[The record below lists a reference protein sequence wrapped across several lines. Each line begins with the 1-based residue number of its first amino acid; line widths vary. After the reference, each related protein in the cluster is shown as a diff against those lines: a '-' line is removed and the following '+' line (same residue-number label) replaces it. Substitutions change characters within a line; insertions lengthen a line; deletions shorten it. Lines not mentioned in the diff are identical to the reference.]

1 MQQLCARGKNGG
13 SAILLHFALAE
24 AATICCKTLMAKIDP
39 TMIAEAG
46 GVSAAYARM
55 MLAGTRKPSL
65 PLALKIYDA
74 TGVQLGPIRELSRS
88 QIDVARQMA
97 A

>member
-1 MQQLCARGKNGG
+1 M
-13 SAILLHFALAE
+13 H
-24 AATICCKTLMAKIDP
+24 KIDP
-39 TMIAEAG
+39 NTIAEAG
-46 GVSAAYARM
+46 GVTAAYARM

-65 PLALKIYDA
+65 PVALRIYDA
-74 TGVQLGPIRELSRS
+74 TGVQLGPIADLSRS

>member
-1 MQQLCARGKNGG
+1 M
-13 SAILLHFALAE
+13 
-24 AATICCKTLMAKIDP
+24 ATIDP
-39 TMIAEAG
+39 NTIAEAG
-46 GVSAAYARM
+46 GVTPAYARM

-65 PLALKIYDA
+65 PVALKIYDA
-74 TGVQLGPIRELSRS
+74 TGVQLGPISGLTRS

>member
-1 MQQLCARGKNGG
+1 MP
-13 SAILLHFALAE
+13 
-24 AATICCKTLMAKIDP
+24 TIDP
-39 TMIAEAG
+39 NAIAEAG
-46 GVSAAYARM
+46 GVTAAYARM
-55 MLAGTRKPSL
+55 MIAGTRKPSL

-74 TGVQLGPIRELSRS
+74 TGVQLGPISGLSRS